1 MGDTELGG
9 SVGTW
14 IWDKATQRWRSGGNR
29 C

>member
-14 IWDKATQRWRSGGNR
+14 IWDKAIRKRRSGANR